1 MNCKN
6 FSRAV
11 PFMLLISVAM
21 LLSGCTHALKSTENA
36 EGPQGVFKHASGHDT
51 SNVEYVV
58 DPPDEILIKAPAIKE
73 IDGQKQV
80 VRPDGRI
87 TLNLLKDVKVSGLT
101 PAQIQQQ
108 LTEIASKFY
117 NNPDIR
123 VEVIAQSKFYQ
134 IFGRGVNQQGKRPF
148 TGNDTVIKALA
159 EAGLSAEAW
168 PQQVWVVRPGRG
180 GQPPARAVVDFK
192 HMSETG
198 DLSQNYV
205 LQENDIITVPE
216 GPLSYF
222 NTKFTL
228 IVGPITGAGN
238 MGSTVTPGAVG
249 R

>member
-6 FSRAV
+6 LSHLGRFTVMVGLA
-11 PFMLLISVAM
+11 LLA
-21 LLSGCTHALKSTENA
+21 GCTQALKSTTNA
-36 EGPQGVFKHASGHDT
+36 EGNQGVFKVASGHD
-51 SNVEYVV
+51 SSLNEYVV
-58 DPPDEILIKAPAIKE
+58 DPPDEIVIKAPNIKE
-73 IDGQKQV
+73 IDGSKQV

-87 TLNLLKDVKVSGLT
+87 TLNLLHDVKVSGLT

-108 LTEIASKFY
+108 LTELASKFY

-123 VEVIAQSKFYQ
+123 VEVTAQSKFYQ
-134 IFGRGVNQQGKRPF
+134 IFGRGVNQQGKRPY

-168 PQQVWVVRPGRG
+168 PQQIWVVRPGREG
-180 GQPPARAVVDFK
+180 HPPARAVVDFK
-192 HMSETG
+192 HMSQTG

-205 LQENDIITVPE
+205 LQENDIITVPDS
-216 GPLSYF
+216 PLNSF

-228 IVGPITGAGN
+228 IAGPITGAGSV
-238 MGSTVTPGAVG
+238 GSSVTPGVV